1 LAVDRAC
8 VAGSLAETDLELPAA
23 AAGAS
28 RSILDGGGGWDCR
41 QSIAAPIAGAEVVVA
56 NPLIARAAFDH
67 SVPAKLN

>member
-28 RSILDGGGGWDCR
+28 RLILGGGGWDCR

-67 SVPAKLN
+67 RIPAKLN